1 LKEEE
6 EGMELGILKNEEKR
20 MNFVMFL
27 FCAIIPVVACGYV
40 LLFNGGGV
48 KDLVVLSMTLASC
61 IVKALEKVLG
71 KYAKYFYICDL
82 PVLGA
87 VTIVCGTPGVFGAM
101 VEAYFLVLFLSV
113 SYYEVSVI
121 KVCAAATIIVNAIAM
136 IIFSEAF
143 LVMYTLS
150 IWVFAMLVY
159 VMAVIAALAIVSRA
173 RSLFLTVEEKE
184 KESKELFS
192 HVREAFEKIQDSSG
206 QIYDSIRSFE
216 SLSQGIAASTEN
228 ISNSATQ
235 QISEV
240 NGSIDIFNEL
250 NDKILNSENRVG
262 ETIDNMNRLKGKNDE
277 GIASIAELSKK
288 FDENI
293 KSTQEASQE
302 IATLSQKSNLIGEI
316 IDSINQIAQQT
327 NLLALNAAIE
337 AARAGE
343 AGKGFAVVADE
354 INALSSQSADATHK
368 IDEILKDIMGTISD
382 ARRIMDYNNEIV
394 GGAHDTLEDTV
405 KIFDNILNSSEDV
418 IRVTDLLKQDLKNI
432 IVIKD
437 NLLESMKTVESMS
450 EESAETT
457 TEIST
462 STEEQVA
469 GIESILKSV
478 SDVQEGMSRLA
489 VVLESKA
496 N

>member
-1 LKEEE
+1 
-6 EGMELGILKNEEKR
+6 

-27 FCAIIPVVACGYV
+27 FCAIIPIVACGYV

-48 KDLVVLSMTLASC
+48 RDLVALSVTLASF

-71 KYAKYFYICDL
+71 KYAKYCYICIL

-87 VTIVCGTPGVFGAM
+87 VIIVCGTPGVFGAM

-113 SYYEVSVI
+113 SYYENSVI
-121 KVCAAATIIVNAIAM
+121 TVCATATIVVNAAVM
-136 IIFSEAF
+136 LMFPEAF

-150 IWVFAMLVY
+150 IWVFVMLVY
-159 VMAVIAALAIVSRA
+159 VMAVVVALSVVSRA

-184 KESKELFS
+184 KESGELFN
-192 HVREAFEKIQDSSG
+192 HVREAFEKIQDSSN

-216 SLSQGIAASTEN
+216 SLSQGIATSTEN
-228 ISNSATQ
+228 ISNSAAQ
-235 QISEV
+235 QINEV
-240 NGSIDIFNEL
+240 NGTIDIFNEL

-262 ETIDNMNRLKGKNDE
+262 ETVDNMNQLKEKNDE
-277 GIASIAELSKK
+277 GIASITELSKK

-293 KSTQEASQE
+293 RSTQEASQE
-302 IATLSQKSNLIGEI
+302 IATLSQKSSLIGEI

-354 INALSSQSADATHK
+354 INALSSQSADATRK

-405 KIFDNILNSSEDV
+405 KIFDNILHSSEDV
-418 IRVTDLLKQDLKNI
+418 IRVTDILKQELQNI
-432 IVIKD
+432 VVIKD
-437 NLLESMKTVESMS
+437 NLLESMKTVEYMS
-450 EESAETT
+450 EKSAETT

-469 GIESILKSV
+469 GVENILKSV
-478 SDVQEGMSRLA
+478 SDVQDGMSRLA
-489 VVLESKA
+489 AVLESKV

>member
-1 LKEEE
+1 
-6 EGMELGILKNEEKR
+6 MELGILKDEEKR

-40 LLFNGGGV
+40 LLFNGGGIR
-48 KDLVVLSMTLASC
+48 DLVALSMTPVSF
-61 IVKALEKVLG
+61 IVKALEKILG
-71 KYAKYFYICDL
+71 KYAKYCYICIL

-87 VTIVCGTPGVFGAM
+87 IFIVCGTPGVFGAM

-113 SYYEVSVI
+113 SYYDNSVI
-121 KVCAAATIIVNAIAM
+121 TVCAVATIVVNAVAM
-136 IIFSEAF
+136 IIFTESF

-159 VMAVIAALAIVSRA
+159 VMAVMAALAIVSRT
-173 RSLFLTVEEKE
+173 RSLFLEVEEKE
-184 KESKELFS
+184 KESGELLIN
-192 HVREAFEKIQDSSG
+192 VKGAFDKIQDSSN

-216 SLSQGIAASTEN
+216 SLSQGIAASTED
-228 ISNSATQ
+228 ISNSASQ
-235 QISEV
+235 QINEV

-262 ETIDNMNRLKGKNDE
+262 ETVDNMIQLKEKNDE
-277 GIASIAELSKK
+277 GIASITELSKK

-302 IATLSQKSNLIGEI
+302 IATLSQKSSLIGEI

-354 INALSSQSADATHK
+354 INVLSTQSADATHK
-368 IDEILKDIMGTISD
+368 IDEILKDIMGTIAD
-382 ARRIMDYNNEIV
+382 ARRIMDYNSEIV

-405 KIFDNILNSSEDV
+405 NIFNSILDSSEDV
-418 IRVTDLLKQDLKNI
+418 IRVTDVLKQDLQNI
-432 IVIKD
+432 VAIKD
-437 NLLESMKTVESMS
+437 DLLESMKTVESMS
-450 EESAETT
+450 QKSAETT

-469 GIESILKSV
+469 GVESILQAV
-478 SDVQEGMSRLA
+478 SDVKDGMFRLA
-489 VVLESKA
+489 AVLESKVS
-496 N
+496 